1 MIVETMTTTVVPTTS
16 FFVGQLTFVISDLV
30 SRKKSL
36 VVSHHCFGFAT
47 IEVFSVASICFLGWQ
62 AKRGSNPQPAVLETA
77 ALPIELLACN
87 RPQKAEKAQ
96 LLRLIPPPYF
106 VSR

>member
-1 MIVETMTTTVVPTTS
+1 
-16 FFVGQLTFVISDLV
+16 
-30 SRKKSL
+30 
-36 VVSHHCFGFAT
+36 
-47 IEVFSVASICFLGWQ
+47 
-62 AKRGSNPQPAVLETA
+62 
-77 ALPIELLACN
+77 LACN